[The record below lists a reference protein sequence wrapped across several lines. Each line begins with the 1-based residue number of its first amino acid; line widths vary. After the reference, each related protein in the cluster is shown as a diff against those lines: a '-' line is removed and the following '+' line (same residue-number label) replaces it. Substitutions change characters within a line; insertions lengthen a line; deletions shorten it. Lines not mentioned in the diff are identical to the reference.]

1 MAKKIQK
8 LKRYKLKSRKS
19 KVSVKDL
26 IVPYEAGDSVK
37 TFLEKLPR
45 QLAAVE
51 LKEAGKRI
59 AQARKRGKHVIVGF
73 GGHVIKVGLGPL
85 LVDMMKKGVITAMC
99 TNGAGMIHD
108 FELALGGKT
117 SEDVDSAIVD
127 GSFGFA
133 EETGK
138 LINEAVKIGAQNEWG
153 IGESISYMVESKKAR
168 YSAVSVLAGCRRYG
182 VPLTVHVAI
191 GTDIVHMHEEA
202 DGKAW
207 GKCAFVDFRKFCDI
221 VSELEDGIYLN
232 IGSAVVL
239 PEVFLKAVT
248 RARNAGKP
256 LRRITTIDMDFIKQY
271 RPQTNVVRRPTS
283 EGGRGISLV
292 GHHEIMVP
300 LLFASVVENMKER
313 L

>member
-1 MAKKIQK
+1 MIEKSGK
-8 LKRYKLKSRKS
+8 LKRYRLSSRKS
-19 KVSVKDL
+19 KVSVRDL
-26 IVPYEAGDSVK
+26 IIPYEAGDSLK
-37 TFLEKLPR
+37 AFLEKLPS

-51 LKEAGKRI
+51 LKEASIRI
-59 AQARKRGKHVIVGF
+59 AEARKKRKQVIVGF

-85 LVDMMKKGVITAMC
+85 LVDMMKRGVITALC

-108 FELALGGKT
+108 FELALAGKT
-117 SEDVDSAIVD
+117 SEDVDTAIVD

-138 LINEAVKIGAQNEWG
+138 IINEAVKKGTEKGWG
-153 IGESISYMVESKKAR
+153 IGEAVGKVLESKKAKYR
-168 YSAVSVLAGCRRYG
+168 NISVLVGAGRNN

-191 GTDIVHMHEEA
+191 GTDIVHMHEDA
-202 DGKAW
+202 DGEAW
-207 GKCAFVDFRKFCDI
+207 GKSAFVDFRKFCDI
-221 VSELEDGIYLN
+221 VSELEGGVYLN

-248 RARNAGKP
+248 RARNAGKS

-271 RPQTNVVRRPTS
+271 RPQTNVIRRPTS

-300 LLFASVVENMKER
+300 LLFASVIEEMR
-313 L
+313 